1 MSDKKGKLVILS
13 APSGAGKTTICK
25 NLLNMNKEW
34 LYSIS
39 ATTRPM
45 RENETDGKAYH
56 FLTKEKFEHK
66 EKFGEFIEC
75 EWVHG
80 NRYGTPVQP
89 LEDALDNGDVFLLD
103 IDVKGAM
110 SLIEDFG
117 EDCLSI
123 FIEPPGINIQ
133 EQLESLNDRLLKR
146 GGSNETLIKQRLKR
160 FELELSYKE
169 KIKLIL
175 PSSLSFINE
184 DLEETT
190 NVINKEIK
198 ENLR

>member
-1 MSDKKGKLVILS
+1 MKNGKLVILS

-25 NLLNMNKEW
+25 NLLELNEKW

-45 RENETDGKAYH
+45 RENEINGKDYL
-56 FLTKEKFEHK
+56 FMSKEKFEHK

-80 NRYGTPVQP
+80 NRYGTPVDP
-89 LEDALDNGDVFLLD
+89 LENAIAKGKIFLLD

-110 SLIEDFG
+110 NLIEEF
-117 EDCLSI
+117 EDDVISV
-123 FIEPPGINIQ
+123 FIEPPGLTVPDK
-133 EQLESLNDRLLKR
+133 LESLNDRLTNR
-146 GGSNETLIKQRLKR
+146 GDYNETLIKQRLKR
-160 FELELSYKE
+160 FELELSFKE
-169 KIKLIL
+169 KFNF
-175 PSSLSFINE
+175 SFINE

-190 NVINKEIK
+190 NEIDKIIK
-198 ENLR
+198 ENAK

>member
-1 MSDKKGKLVILS
+1 MKNGKLVILS

-25 NLLNMNKEW
+25 NLLELNEKW

-45 RENETDGKAYH
+45 RENEINGKDYL
-56 FLTKEKFEHK
+56 FMSKEKFEHK

-80 NRYGTPVQP
+80 NRYGTPVDP
-89 LEDALDNGDVFLLD
+89 LENAIAKGKIFLLD

-110 SLIEDFG
+110 NLIEEF
-117 EDCLSI
+117 EDDVISV
-123 FIEPPGINIQ
+123 FIEPPGLTVPDK
-133 EQLESLNDRLLKR
+133 LESLNDRLTNR
-146 GGSNETLIKQRLKR
+146 GDYNETLIKQRLKR
-160 FELELSYKE
+160 FELELSFKE
-169 KIKLIL
+169 KFVY
-175 PSSLSFINE
+175 SFINE

-190 NVINKEIK
+190 NEIDKIIK
-198 ENLR
+198 ENAK

>member
-1 MSDKKGKLVILS
+1 MSNKKGKLVILS

-25 NLLNMNKEW
+25 NLLNMNKDW
-34 LYSIS
+34 QYSIS

-45 RENETDGKAYH
+45 RESEIDGKDYY
-56 FLTKEKFEHK
+56 FLSKEKFEHK

-89 LEDALDNGDVFLLD
+89 LEDALDNGNVFLLD

-117 EDCLSI
+117 EDCLSV

-133 EQLESLNDRLLKR
+133 EKLESLNERLLNR

-184 DLEETT
+184 DLKETT
-190 NVINKEIK
+190 NEINKKIK
-198 ENLR
+198 ENL

>member
-25 NLLNMNKEW
+25 NLLDMNKDW

-45 RENETDGKAYH
+45 RENEIDGKDYH
-56 FLTKEKFEHK
+56 FLSKEKFEHK

-89 LEDALDNGDVFLLD
+89 LEDALENGDVLLLD

-110 SLIEDFG
+110 SLIDDFG
-117 EDCLSI
+117 EDCLSV

-133 EQLESLNDRLLKR
+133 EKLESLNERLLNR

-169 KIKLIL
+169 KIKLVL

-184 DLEETT
+184 DLKETT
-190 NVINKEIK
+190 NEIDKKIK
-198 ENLR
+198 ENL

>member
-1 MSDKKGKLVILS
+1 MISFEGNI
-13 APSGAGKTTICK
+13 GAGKTTICK
-25 NLLNMNKEW
+25 NLLNMNKDW
-34 LYSIS
+34 QYSIS

-45 RENETDGKAYH
+45 RENEIDGKDYY
-56 FLTKEKFEHK
+56 FLSKEKFEHK

-117 EDCLSI
+117 EDCLSV

-133 EQLESLNDRLLKR
+133 EKLDSLNERLLNR

-190 NVINKEIK
+190 NEINKNIK
-198 ENLR
+198 ENLK

>member
-1 MSDKKGKLVILS
+1 MKKGKLVILS

-25 NLLNMNKEW
+25 NLLEINEKW

-45 RENETDGKAYH
+45 RENETSGKDYL
-56 FLTKEKFEHK
+56 FMTKEKFEHK

-80 NRYGTPVQP
+80 NRYGTPVDP
-89 LEDALDNGDVFLLD
+89 LESAIAKGKVFLLD

-110 SLIEDFG
+110 NLIEEF
-117 EDCLSI
+117 EDDVISV
-123 FIEPPGINIQ
+123 FIEPPGMTIPDQI
-133 EQLESLNDRLLKR
+133 ESLNDRLTNR
-146 GGSNETLIKQRLKR
+146 GDYNETLIKQRLKR

-169 KIKLIL
+169 KF
-175 PSSLSFINE
+175 SFSFINE

-190 NVINKEIK
+190 NEIDKIIK
-198 ENLR
+198 ENIK

>member
-1 MSDKKGKLVILS
+1 MKNGKLIILS
-13 APSGAGKTTICK
+13 ASSGAGKSTICK
-25 NLLNMNKEW
+25 DLLKKNKDW
-34 LYSIS
+34 KFSIS

-45 RENETDGKAYH
+45 RENEVDGKDYY
-56 FLTKEKFEHK
+56 FFSKEKFEHK

-80 NRYGTPVQP
+80 NRYGTLIEPIENTIDKGGV
-89 LEDALDNGDVFLLD
+89 LLLD
-103 IDVKGAM
+103 LDVKGAM
-110 SLIEDFG
+110 NLIEEFD
-117 EDCLSI
+117 EDVISI

-133 EQLESLNDRLLKR
+133 EKLESLNDRLLKR

-190 NVINKEIK
+190 NEINQNIK
-198 ENLR
+198 ENLK

>member
-25 NLLNMNKEW
+25 NLLNMNKKW

-103 IDVKGAM
+103 IDVKGAVN
-110 SLIEDFG
+110 LIDDFG
-117 EDCLSI
+117 EHCLSV
-123 FIEPPGINIQ
+123 FIECNNKIIIYNSYFQKLPKSGI
-133 EQLESLNDRLLKR
+133 QLRMK
-146 GGSNETLIKQRLKR
+146 G
-160 FELELSYKE
+160 
-169 KIKLIL
+169 
-175 PSSLSFINE
+175 
-184 DLEETT
+184 
-190 NVINKEIK
+190 
-198 ENLR
+198 

>member
-1 MSDKKGKLVILS
+1 MKKGKLVILS
-13 APSGAGKTTICK
+13 APSGAGKTTICR
-25 NLLNMNKEW
+25 NLLEINDKW

-45 RENETDGKAYH
+45 RENEKNGKDYL
-56 FLTKEKFEHK
+56 FMTKEKFEHK

-80 NRYGTPVQP
+80 NRYGTPVDP
-89 LEDALDNGDVFLLD
+89 LESAIAKGKIFILD

-110 SLIEDFG
+110 NLIEEF
-117 EDCLSI
+117 EDDVISV
-123 FIEPPGINIQ
+123 FIEPPGMTVPDQI
-133 EQLESLNDRLLKR
+133 ESLNDRLTNR
-146 GGSNETLIKQRLKR
+146 GDYNETLIKQRLKR

-169 KIKLIL
+169 KF
-175 PSSLSFINE
+175 SFSFINE

-190 NVINKEIK
+190 NEIDKIIK
-198 ENLR
+198 ENVK

>member
-1 MSDKKGKLVILS
+1 MKKGKLVILS

-25 NLLNMNKEW
+25 NLLEINEKW

-45 RENETDGKAYH
+45 RENETNGKDYL
-56 FLTKEKFEHK
+56 FMTKEKFEHK

-80 NRYGTPVQP
+80 NRYGTPVDP
-89 LEDALDNGDVFLLD
+89 LESAIAKGKIFLLD

-110 SLIEDFG
+110 NLIEEF
-117 EDCLSI
+117 EDDVISV
-123 FIEPPGINIQ
+123 FIEPPGLTIPDQ
-133 EQLESLNDRLLKR
+133 VESLNERLTSR
-146 GGSNETLIKQRLKR
+146 GDYNETLIKQRLKR

-169 KIKLIL
+169 KF
-175 PSSLSFINE
+175 SFSFINE

-190 NVINKEIK
+190 NEIDKIIK
-198 ENLR
+198 ENVK